1 MDPGKNAVDKKN
13 VVDKKNAVDLGIHSY
28 GKERREHIRTN
39 SILLK

>member
-1 MDPGKNAVDKKN
+1 MDPGKNAA
-13 VVDKKNAVDLGIHSY
+13 DKKNAVDLGIHSY